1 MKKNEHGGRIYDKSN
16 ACLYCENEYLKIARH
31 LRNVHKSESEVMQ
44 VLAIDDKSNNG
55 KHRQKL
61 EFDRLRLKGNFY
73 HNMKVLQYGGDLK
86 VCRRP
91 AEDEII
97 DPKTFKPCPHC
108 LGFVQ
113 KHELWR
119 HVANC
124 PFNERKKKGD
134 TEANNRKL
142 QYESQLLLFGSQDSS
157 NHDAISLGLREHVI
171 SSMRVDEISMTAK
184 TDELILTFGKS
195 LFEKSGSGKANYISQ
210 KMRSL
215 ARLLM
220 ELRKL
225 SPGKGYSLADFISPT
240 EFDLVVTATKN
251 LCSHNVEADN
261 DHLSAF
267 DRPSL
272 ALHTGYYLKSC
283 ASLLRG
289 AALRKRDQNLKDDVE
304 SFLEL
309 LNSEWSSKISSAAL
323 RTLSDAQFK
332 KTPILPVTADLVKL
346 REYLLSEIPNLTS
359 ALKSHPTL
367 ENWRTLA
374 ELTASR
380 IIVFNKRRGNEGTKL
395 EIAQF
400 KDRPTWAEV
409 SMEEMS
415 RSLKPLELELCKRY
429 VNHILFD
436 RVSQKTCAS
445 FEWLLWS
452 GHESNF
458 IAFLLFQ

>member
-1 MKKNEHGGRIYDKSN
+1 MKKNEHGGRVYDKSN
-16 ACLYCENEYLKIARH
+16 ACLYCCNQYIKIARH
-31 LRNVHKSESEVMQ
+31 LRKVHKSESEVAKT
-44 VLAIDDKSNNG
+44 LAIDDKSIDG

-73 HNMKVLQYGGDLK
+73 HNMKVLQCGGELK

-91 AEDEII
+91 AEDEVVSS
-97 DPKTFKPCPHC
+97 KMFKPCPHC

-124 PFNERKKKGD
+124 PFNEREKGD
-134 TEANNRKL
+134 ASNRKL
-142 QYESQLLLFGSQDSS
+142 QYESQLLLFGSQDAT
-157 NHDAISLGLREHVI
+157 NCDTISRGLHEHVI
-171 SSMRVDEISMTAK
+171 SSMRSDDITLTAK
-184 TDELILTFGKS
+184 TDHLIFTFGKM
-195 LFEKSGSGKANYISQ
+195 LFEKSGSSKANYISQ
-210 KMRSL
+210 KMRAL
-215 ARLLM
+215 ARLVM

-225 SPGKGYSLADFISPT
+225 SGKDSSLAHFISPT
-240 EFDLVVTATKN
+240 EFDLVVTATKS
-251 LCSHNVEADN
+251 LCSHNMEADN

-272 ALHTGYYLKSC
+272 ALHIGYHLKSC

-289 AALRKRDQNLKDDVE
+289 IALRKRDQSLKGDVE
-304 SFLEL
+304 SFIEL
-309 LNSEWSSKISSAAL
+309 LSSEWSSKVSSAAL
-323 RTLSDAQFK
+323 RTLSDAQFTK
-332 KTPILPVTADLVKL
+332 VPILPVTADLVKL
-346 REYLLSEIPNLTS
+346 REYLLSEIPSVTS

-367 ENWRTLA
+367 ESWRTLA

-400 KDRPTWAEV
+400 QDRPAWAEV

-429 VNHILFD
+429 VNHISFLH
-436 RVSQKTCAS
+436 VIQSQNVPS
-445 FEWLLWS
+445 RD
-452 GHESNF
+452 ESNF
-458 IAFLLFQ
+458 LAF